1 MTGSIAGEHSWVYI
15 WDKETKH
22 DHFSGSLAMRAFR
35 RGHLLYHPSPGYE
48 ARYLRTR
55 ALDHVE
61 LHARN
66 VGHNYRGQPGLTTS
80 DPSKLVG
87 FSSFAAALLLF
98 AQLKTNF
105 GLTGRASPPPRTI
118 PNLGGDDPA
127 LTRGPRCGRAIAS
140 CQCSVPASKLSTTES
155 GICRRAGKSAK
166 VVMPKLSR
174 RFLREKMPGGPDR
187 TGAP

>member
-105 GLTGRASPPPRTI
+105 GLTGRATPAPRTI
-118 PNLGGDDPA
+118 PNLGRDDPA
-127 LTRGPRCGRAIAS
+127 QTRGPPVWPGHRVLPVFSARKQALDYRIRNLPPRGQI
-140 CQCSVPASKLSTTES
+140 
-155 GICRRAGKSAK
+155 GK
-166 VVMPKLSR
+166 
-174 RFLREKMPGGPDR
+174 GGD
-187 TGAP
+187 A